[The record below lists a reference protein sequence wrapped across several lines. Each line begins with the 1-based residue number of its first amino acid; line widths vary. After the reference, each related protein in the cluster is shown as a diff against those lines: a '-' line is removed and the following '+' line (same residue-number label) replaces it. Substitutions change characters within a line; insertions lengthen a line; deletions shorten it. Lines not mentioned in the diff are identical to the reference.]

1 MILIG
6 QGVGWGWA
14 RTFRAAAG
22 SEPGKARQ
30 GKAARRQKLKP
41 GTGHAEASQAR
52 IPSSPPSYPFAG
64 NKRPSG
70 PEEVNCGSGSLQI
83 IWPTVETGAH
93 TQGVREI

>member
-1 MILIG
+1 MGKDIPRSCWIG
-6 QGVGWGWA
+6 
-14 RTFRAAAG
+14 
-22 SEPGKARQ
+22 ARQ

-83 IWPTVETGAH
+83 IWPILSGQLLRLGLTLRV
-93 TQGVREI
+93 